1 MARLE
6 ERLKAL
12 EAVKSRKHFMPLII
26 IVDDEEGLTDS
37 QKLEI
42 AEAEKEGQ
50 NVVMIMRDDS

>member
-1 MARLE
+1 MARLA

-12 EAVKSRKHFMPLII
+12 EAVKRVQYFMPLII
-26 IVDDEEGLTDS
+26 VVIDELTDS

-50 NVVMIMRDDS
+50 KVVLIMRDDS

>member
-6 ERLKAL
+6 DRLKAL
-12 EAVKSRKHFMPLII
+12 EAVKSKKHFMPLMI
-26 IVDDEEGLTDS
+26 IVIDELTDS

-50 NVVMIMRDDS
+50 NVVMIMRDDN